1 MARLHL
7 FELEDQAWFPAVL
20 RNAGTA
26 YLRKVSEL
34 AGQSVWMTPTLAALL
49 RQTGVDRIV
58 DLCSGGAGPIPQILE
73 GLRAEGIEAT
83 ALLTDL
89 HPNRETLQRVVED
102 SGGRAEFRLESTDA
116 TRVPA
121 ELRGVRTLF
130 NGFHH
135 FRPASARKILQ
146 DAVDAGQPIA
156 IFEAVERSP
165 QFLIGILFSPIPVL
179 LLVPFL
185 RPFDWRWIVFTYLIP
200 LIPLFVLWDGFVS
213 GLRVYSV
220 DELRGIT
227 ASLRAPGWEWQIGR
241 IRMGRQPASV
251 TFLTGRPPPGESI
264 GPAAQEDH

>member
-34 AGQSVWMTPTLAALL
+34 AGQPAWITPTLASLL
-49 RQTGVDRIV
+49 RRTGVTRLI
-58 DLCSGGAGPIPQILE
+58 DLCSGGAGPIPQILD

-89 HPNRETLQRVVED
+89 HPNVETLRAVVAECD
-102 SGGRAEFRLESTDA
+102 GRAEYSADPIDA

-121 ELRGVRTLF
+121 DLRGVRTLF

-135 FRPASARKILQ
+135 FRPEVARKLLQ
-146 DAVDAGQPIA
+146 DAVDARQPIA
-156 IFEAVERSP
+156 IFEVVERSP
-165 QFLIGILFSPIPVL
+165 QFLIGILSSPIPVL
-179 LLVPFL
+179 LLIPFL

-220 DELRGIT
+220 EELRGLT
-227 ASLRAPGWEWQIGR
+227 ASVRAPGWHWEIGR
-241 IRMGRQPASV
+241 IKMGRQPASV
-251 TFLTGRPPPGESI
+251 TFLTGRPEPVEAD
-264 GPAAQEDH
+264 GP